1 MRSTQGVADSRP
13 RLDQKEI
20 SGIGLLSGVTLIA
33 LQIWA
38 TSCDADGV
46 LMPGEN
52 AEAGS
57 VIEMGPIER
66 WLKVRFSDAELQQLQ
81 AGELQVERHYC
92 GCYDKP
98 IKHYPYSI
106 VLVRTPKGDLVTRP
120 ENSDVVVTFTPLAI
134 RYGTKYC
141 HTDSD
146 QCYGS
151 FPEVCDFTDF
161 RYGPYLADFFPTC
174 KTADRALSVDESKSH
189 VE

>member
-1 MRSTQGVADSRP
+1 MNLT
-13 RLDQKEI
+13 KC
-20 SGIGLLSGVTLIA
+20 LLVLAS
-33 LQIWA
+33 QIWA
-38 TSCDADGV
+38 TSCDADAL
-46 LMPGEN
+46 LMPGGN

-57 VIEMGPIER
+57 VFEMGPIER
-66 WLKVRFSDAELQQLQ
+66 WLKVRFSDAELQQFR
-81 AGELQVERHYC
+81 AAELHVERHYC

-106 VLVRTPKGDLVTRP
+106 VLIRTPKGDLVTRP
-120 ENSDVVVTFTPLAI
+120 ENTDAVMAFAPLAI
-134 RYGTKYC
+134 RYGTSYC

-174 KTADRALSVDESKSH
+174 KTETPAMTADESRSH
-189 VE
+189 ME